1 MRMRV
6 PAILLLLTCA
16 GLPARAQSQTP
27 EEIVQQV
34 VKSAPFTGAAAFIRA
49 DQERFVRDL
58 IELTEIP
65 APPFKEQARAAAFQ
79 KLLARDGLSNVEMDT
94 EGNVMGLYPAALAS
108 DSPRP
113 ILVISAHLDTV
124 FPEGTDVRVKREG

>member
-79 KLLARDGLSNVEMDT
+79 KLLARDGLSNVEMDA
-94 EGNVMGLYPAALAS
+94 EGNVMGLREGIGTVPPNGA
-108 DSPRP
+108 RGV
-113 ILVISAHLDTV
+113 LVISAHLDTV
-124 FPEGTDVRVKREG
+124 FPEGTDVRVK